1 MTTNPSHTRNI
12 YLNDVAL
19 DEAHANWH
27 EALQE
32 QGLWQPLGSE
42 TLPLTEA
49 LGRVTAE
56 PVWALISSP
65 HYHAAAMDGYAVRSE
80 DTHGATETSP
90 LLLSVGDQA
99 IVVDTGDPLPDNKN
113 AVIMVENT
121 QPVQRNGSEH
131 IEILASVAPWS
142 HVRPMGEDMVA
153 TELVLP
159 ANHKLRPQDLGAIA
173 GSGHT
178 DVTVYRKPR
187 IAIQPTGTEL
197 VPMGAELK
205 PGDIIEYN
213 SLMLGA
219 QAEAAGCDVTR
230 MPIIS
235 DDYEAIKRSVKDLLE
250 THDLVVIN
258 AGSSAGREDFTSSII
273 QELGELR
280 VHGIAIRP
288 GHPVV
293 LGVAPGKAI
302 VGIPGYPASANMT
315 FDRIVK
321 PLLYRWQG
329 MLPPDTVN
337 VDATLTRKVLSPMGE
352 DHFLRVTVGK
362 VGDRVVATPLSGGA
376 GVLMS
381 LVRADGIVTIPRF
394 SEGHDAGETVNVELM
409 RPLSRIENTIVAI
422 GSHDMTLDVLSDRL
436 RRRKPA
442 LTFSSTH
449 VGSMSGLL
457 ALQRGE
463 AHLAGSHLLD
473 EETGEYNVGYV
484 KRLLEPHGVHVVLV
498 GFVNRSQ
505 GLMVPKGNPKGINTL
520 DDLMRD
526 DVEFVNRQRGAGTRV
541 LLDHELAKRGLDPR
555 QINGYDRQE
564 FTHLAV
570 AATVKSGAADCG
582 LGILAAAIALDLE
595 FVPLFHERY
604 DLVIPVEHYES
615 ELLAP
620 LLDIIREPDAAF
632 VHAVQA
638 LGGYEIPHL
647 GEVLAEI

>member
-1 MTTNPSHTRNI
+1 MTNTTHERNI
-12 YLNDVAL
+12 YLHDIAL
-19 DEAHANWH
+19 SEALANWR

-32 QGLWQPLGSE
+32 QGLWQPLGAE
-42 TLPLTEA
+42 IIPLIEA
-49 LGRVTAE
+49 LDRVTAE
-56 PVWALISSP
+56 PVWARISSP

-80 DTHGATETSP
+80 NTRGATETHP
-90 LLLSVGDQA
+90 ILLRVGEQA
-99 IVVDTGDPLPDNKN
+99 LVVDTGDPLPDGMN
-113 AVIMVENT
+113 AVIMIENT
-121 QPVQRNGSEH
+121 QPVQQGDVDC
-131 IEILASVAPWS
+131 IEILASVAPWT

-187 IAIQPTGTEL
+187 VAIQPTGTEL
-197 VPMGAELK
+197 VQIGSELK

-219 QAEAAGCDVTR
+219 QAEAAGCIVTR
-230 MPIIS
+230 LPIIA
-235 DDYEAIKRSVKDLLE
+235 DDYDAIKASVEQALE
-250 THDLVVIN
+250 THNLVVIN
-258 AGSSAGREDFTSSII
+258 AGSSAGTEDFTSSIVR
-273 QELGELR
+273 ELGELR

-288 GHPVV
+288 GHPVI
-293 LGVAPGKAI
+293 LGVTPGKAI
-302 VGIPGYPASANMT
+302 VGVPGYPVSAAMT
-315 FDRIVK
+315 FDIIVK

-329 MLPPDTVN
+329 LQPPDPVN
-337 VDATLTRKVLSPMGE
+337 IDATLTRKVLSPMGE

-362 VGDRVVATPLSGGA
+362 VGDRTVATPLGGGA

-381 LVRADGIVTIPRF
+381 LVKADGIVTIPRF
-394 SEGHDAGETVNVELM
+394 SEGHDAGERVNVELL
-409 RPLSRIENTIVAI
+409 RPLSSIENTILTI
-422 GSHDMTLDVLSDRL
+422 GSHDMTLDVLADRL
-436 RRRKPA
+436 RRRSPE
-442 LTFSSTH
+442 LTFSSAH
-449 VGSMSGLL
+449 VGSLSGLL

-473 EETGEYNVGYV
+473 EETGQYNIDYI
-484 KRLLEPHGVHVVLV
+484 KRLLEPHGVHVVLM

-505 GLMVPKGNPKGINTL
+505 GLMVPKGNPKNIRTL
-520 DDLMRD
+520 EDLLRD

-541 LLDHELAKRGLDPR
+541 LLDHVLKERGLDAR

-604 DLVIPVEHYES
+604 DLVIPTEHYES

-620 LLDIIREPDAAF
+620 LLDIIREPDPAF
-632 VHAVQA
+632 IEAVQA
-638 LGGYEIPHL
+638 LGGYETPHM